1 MVGQRTRKIAS
12 PESHIR
18 SNDKNSEQ
26 HKIASLFAVEI
37 INYSNEEKGK
47 DCERTKL
54 DTSMCSASFD
64 WRSCERPCQ
73 RRLFSRNLFEIC
85 SVWRAQKKSSFLS
98 FLCLYVNWS
107 TEATIRTC
115 WIHVSVVTDAQT
127 TGVSVFD
134 ICVAYVANAIVIHKI
149 LILKIIVK
157 NKSAQMMHDRKH
169 ARKLRGDIIQRLFH
183 AMPK

>member
-1 MVGQRTRKIAS
+1 MVGQRTRKITS

-85 SVWRAQKKSSFLS
+85 SVWRAQKKVLFCPFFASM
-98 FLCLYVNWS
+98 S
-107 TEATIRTC
+107 TEAPRRPLERAGFMSVSSQMRKRQAWVYLIFVWHTLLMPLSSIR
-115 WIHVSVVTDAQT
+115 
-127 TGVSVFD
+127 F
-134 ICVAYVANAIVIHKI
+134 
-149 LILKIIVK
+149 
-157 NKSAQMMHDRKH
+157 
-169 ARKLRGDIIQRLFH
+169 
-183 AMPK
+183 